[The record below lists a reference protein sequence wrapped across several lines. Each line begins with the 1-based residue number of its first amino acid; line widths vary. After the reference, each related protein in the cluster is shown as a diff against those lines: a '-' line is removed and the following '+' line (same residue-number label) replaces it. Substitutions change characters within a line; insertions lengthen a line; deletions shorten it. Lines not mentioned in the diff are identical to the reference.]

1 MTIKFIAGEAISFV
15 AAQGGK
21 MLTSDKGRVSV
32 DLPAPWS
39 CVSGTWV
46 HPDKE
51 GLSVVTASGVPLII
65 DLGPAEAGWVL
76 MAASNGLRQS
86 IADAA
91 SAYKLPVEKTAKII
105 ERANLLS
112 PGKTEN
118 WGKPERAAPL
128 ADPLRAAILA
138 ILTGKISRFGADA
151 PKFKGTTSE
160 MLAIFR
166 EFGETKLGK
175 FFGEPEWAE
184 IERKIREEAAAIL
197 TAAGDQDDVFG

>member
-51 GLSVVTASGVPLII
+51 GLSVVTASGVPLVI

-91 SAYKLPVEKTAKII
+91 SAYKLPAEKTAKII

-118 WGKPERAAPL
+118 WGKPERTVAPTL
-128 ADPLRAAILA
+128 AQDPLTLA
-138 ILTGKISRFGADA
+138 LATILTGKLTQFPDKPTFTGSRENMLDKFRMFAEHKRQRPFDNWATLAAKFVADA
-151 PKFKGTTSE
+151 E
-160 MLAIFR
+160 QMVNAAQLDDIFN
-166 EFGETKLGK
+166 
-175 FFGEPEWAE
+175 
-184 IERKIREEAAAIL
+184 
-197 TAAGDQDDVFG
+197 